1 MTRKLWI
8 ASAAM
13 AFLLIADAGVV
24 SAQSRGRAEGPAP
37 PPPAIEWDKKRLAQL
52 ERNVR
57 KLEAQLNRNRDPNAP
72 PTVIEPDPEVLSL
85 RGRVSD
91 LTDKLTDMEITV
103 RRLSGDLET
112 ANFDLARA
120 RQEQVEARNE
130 LGPLRTRLAEL
141 ETRLIAIEQGGVNA
155 GGEEP
160 QGDPQAEY
168 DAAMKLMNEQA
179 YTEAG
184 NAFKAFIAK
193 WPDAAQTPEAHY
205 RLAESY
211 FVRDEAELAVQS
223 YARALK
229 GWPETRWAAE
239 ATLKLATSFANLGKN
254 AEACAMVSEFNKR
267 YAATSSATAK
277 TRAASIKSRARC
289 SA

>member
-13 AFLLIADAGVV
+13 AVLLIAGAV
-24 SAQSRGRAEGPAP
+24 SAQSRGRAEGPPP

-57 KLEAQLNRNRDPNAP
+57 KLEAQLNRNRDRDAP

-91 LTDKLTDMEITV
+91 LTDKLSDMESAV

-120 RQEQVEARNE
+120 RQDQVEARNE

-141 ETRLIAIEQGGVNA
+141 ETRLTTIEQGAQTGS
-155 GGEEP
+155 EEAR
-160 QGDPQAEY
+160 GDPQVDF
-168 DAAMKLMNEQA
+168 DAAMRLMNDQA

-193 WPDAAQTPEAHY
+193 WPEAEQTPEAHY

-229 GWPETRWAAE
+229 GWPQTRWAAE

-254 AEACAMVSEFNKR
+254 AEACAMVAEFNKR

-277 TRAASIKSRARC
+277 TRAASIKSRVRC

>member
-13 AFLLIADAGVV
+13 AVLLIADAGVV
-24 SAQSRGRAEGPAP
+24 SAQSRDRAEGPP
-37 PPPAIEWDKKRLAQL
+37 LPPPAIEWDKKRLAQL

-57 KLEAQLNRNRDPNAP
+57 KLESQLNRNRDPNAP
-72 PTVIEPDPEVLSL
+72 PTIIEPDPEVLSL
-85 RGRVSD
+85 RGQVAD
-91 LTDKLTDMEITV
+91 LTEKLTDMESTV

-120 RQEQVEARNE
+120 RQDQVEARNE

-141 ETRLIAIEQGGVNA
+141 ETRIATIEQGAQSGS
-155 GGEEP
+155 EEA

-168 DAAMKLMNEQA
+168 DAAMTLMNEQA

-193 WPDAAQTPEAHY
+193 WPDAPQTPEAHY

-229 GWPETRWAAE
+229 GWPQTRWAAE

-254 AEACAMVSEFNKR
+254 PEACAMVAEFNKR

>member
-13 AFLLIADAGVV
+13 AVLLIADAGVV
-24 SAQSRGRAEGPAP
+24 SAQSRGRAEGPP

-57 KLEAQLNRNRDPNAP
+57 KLEAQLSRNRDPNAP

-85 RGRVSD
+85 RGQVAN
-91 LTDKLTDMEITV
+91 LTEKLTDMESTV

-120 RQEQVEARNE
+120 RQDQVEARNE

-141 ETRLIAIEQGGVNA
+141 ETRLVAIEQGAQSGS
-155 GGEEP
+155 EEA

-168 DAAMKLMNEQA
+168 DAAMALMNDQA

-193 WPDAAQTPEAHY
+193 WPEAEQTPEAHY

-223 YARALK
+223 YARSLK
-229 GWPETRWAAE
+229 GWPQTRWAAE

-254 AEACAMVSEFNKR
+254 AEACAMVAEFNKR